1 MTIPDS
7 SLTIGKTVWAVTKEK
22 DIIECK
28 ISKITIDKKGM
39 RIMVR
44 GNWFRKFSWGEEIQD
59 YKPWFKVDS
68 VGKSLFFSQ
77 EEALKAIN

>member
-7 SLTIGKTVWAVTKEK
+7 SLTIGKTVWALTKEK
-22 DIIECK
+22 DIVECK

-44 GNWFRKFSWGEEIQD
+44 GN
-59 YKPWFKVDS
+59 
-68 VGKSLFFSQ
+68 
-77 EEALKAIN
+77 